1 MQEELAEMKTD
12 IALIKSD
19 IKNIQKFFSKVESSI
34 DMMSELSKSVAVQH
48 EVIKNTV
55 DKLEDLDNI
64 VQEHRK
70 EEAARTKAMHQRL
83 EEYRKS
89 AYDDHQRL
97 SSDNKANRDKRHEE
111 MMAEIRDVNS
121 AMMGRMDEQSKR
133 IRSLENWKW
142 YMAGM
147 GAVIMFLLVKIVNL
161 GAFFS

>member
-55 DKLEDLDNI
+55 DKQEDLDNI
-64 VQEHRK
+64 IQEHRK

-97 SSDNKANRDKRHEE
+97 SSENKTARDKRHEE

-147 GAVIMFLLVKIVNL
+147 GAVIMFLLVKIVNI
-161 GAFFS
+161 GAFFG

>member
-55 DKLEDLDNI
+55 DKQEDLDNI
-64 VQEHRK
+64 IQEHRK

-89 AYDDHQRL
+89 AYDDHERL

-161 GAFFS
+161 GALFG

>member
-121 AMMGRMDEQSKR
+121 TMMGRMDEQSKR

-147 GAVIMFLLVKIVNL
+147 GAVIMFLLVKIVNI

>member
-55 DKLEDLDNI
+55 DKLEDLDNM

-70 EEAARTKAMHQRL
+70 EEASRTKAMHQRL

-121 AMMGRMDEQSKR
+121 TMMGRMDEQSKR

>member
-1 MQEELAEMKTD
+1 MQEELVEMKTD

-97 SSDNKANRDKRHEE
+97 SSENNTARDKRHEE

-121 AMMGRMDEQSKR
+121 TMMGRMDEQSKR

-147 GAVIMFLLVKIVNL
+147 GAVIMFLLVKIVNI
-161 GAFFS
+161 GAFFG

>member
-1 MQEELAEMKTD
+1 MQEELVEMKTD

-97 SSDNKANRDKRHEE
+97 SSDNKVARDKRHEE

-121 AMMGRMDEQSKR
+121 TMMGRMDEQSKR

>member
-1 MQEELAEMKTD
+1 MQEELVEMKTD

-97 SSDNKANRDKRHEE
+97 SSDNKANRDKRHE
-111 MMAEIRDVNS
+111 
-121 AMMGRMDEQSKR
+121 
-133 IRSLENWKW
+133 
-142 YMAGM
+142 
-147 GAVIMFLLVKIVNL
+147 
-161 GAFFS
+161 

>member
-1 MQEELAEMKTD
+1 MQEELVEMKTD

-97 SSDNKANRDKRHEE
+97 SSENKTARDKRHEE

>member
-89 AYDDHQRL
+89 AYDDHQKL
-97 SSDNKANRDKRHEE
+97 SSDNKVARDKRHEE